1 MRIDWTPEALS
12 ELAAIEAYI
21 AQDSLHTAKAMV
33 WRLIERCEQL
43 AVAPQSAPRL
53 PRYERDDLRMLFER
67 PSRIVYQIHAD
78 RIEVITL
85 WHYRQREP
93 RDIPAK

>member
-1 MRIDWTPEALS
+1 MRIAWTPEALS

-21 AQDSLHTAKAMV
+21 AQDSLHAAKAMV

-67 PSRIVYQIHAD
+67 PYRIVYQIHAD
-78 RIEVITL
+78 RI
-85 WHYRQREP
+85 
-93 RDIPAK
+93 